1 MKLFELSWKDY
12 DCLSYWL
19 FLHENKTQEEFDKDV
34 RFLLKKYG
42 DEYIDGELGWVSASS
57 WMEYISDKFE
67 ELGYKNV
74 EPITWSFFGASLI
87 NHDGEMSSE
96 DIKWGEIVGNDLIK
110 RAKEFNENV
119 KDELDGNIPKIR
131 KRKLKKLMKT

>member
-1 MKLFELSWKDY
+1 MTVYLIGYFFTKIKHKKSSIKMFV
-12 DCLSYWL
+12 
-19 FLHENKTQEEFDKDV
+19 FF
-34 RFLLKKYG
+34 LKKYG
-42 DEYIDGELGWVSASS
+42 DEYIDGEPGWVSASS

-96 DIKWGEIVGNDLIK
+96 DIKWGEIVGADLIN

-119 KDELDGNIPKIR
+119 KDELDGNILKIR